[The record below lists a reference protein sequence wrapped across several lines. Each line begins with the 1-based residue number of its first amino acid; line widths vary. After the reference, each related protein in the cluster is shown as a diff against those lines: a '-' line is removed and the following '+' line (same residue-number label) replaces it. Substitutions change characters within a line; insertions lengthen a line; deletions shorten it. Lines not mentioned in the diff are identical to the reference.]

1 MSDANELAAAF
12 AEITSEDSVSV
23 TDQRGNGFT
32 ARKAY
37 ALATEQ
43 DMQEVGHL
51 VDSDLELFVPVANLP
66 TTRPAKRER
75 LTVSGLIYRVTEI
88 EQGAGAWV
96 IRGQFANEP
105 SLPFLLLPNG
115 AQLLTPAGRALLI
128 G

>member
-1 MSDANELAAAF
+1 MSDATEMAAAF
-12 AEITSEDSVSV
+12 AEITNEDSVSV

-32 ARKAY
+32 ARKTY
-37 ALATEQ
+37 GLSTEQ

-51 VDSDLELFVPVANLP
+51 VDSELQLFVPVANLP

-75 LTVSGLIYRVTEI
+75 LTVSGMVYRVTEI

-96 IRGQFANEP
+96 IRGQYTNEP
-105 SLPFLLLPNG
+105 ALPFLLLPG
-115 AQLLTPAGRALLI
+115 GGQLLTPAGRALLI